1 MTEQLHRFASD
12 DTPSKVQVPQ
22 GWPGIIAWAV
32 GRFGGGIVI
41 AMVCVY
47 MLDKVYADYQ
57 RQNAA
62 VLTALTQQTEV
73 KARNIVLME
82 ELRKTIQ
89 ELTNEAR
96 SAHRWPTQP
105 PR

>member
-1 MTEQLHRFASD
+1 MTQQLHNFAQN
-12 DTPSKVQVPQ
+12 DTPSKVTVPQ
-22 GWPGIIAWAV
+22 GWAGIIMWAA

-41 AMVCVY
+41 AAVCVY

-57 RQNAA
+57 RQNTA
-62 VLTALTQQTEV
+62 VLVALTAQTEV
-73 KARNIVLME
+73 NTKNILLME

-96 SAHRWPTQP
+96 AAHRWPQP
-105 PR
+105 RQ